1 MELIEAEYPK
11 PGHVLLHLSDL
22 HLVGGPGTLYGSVD
36 SATRLQEICDQIV
49 ASRIRPE
56 AIIFTGDLADKG
68 ELEAYNRLR
77 DMIEPVCEALGAKAI
92 WAMGNHDNRANFR
105 SAFADASEASKPQDP
120 VDRSYFVNGLRII
133 TLDTTVPG
141 HHYGELSESQ
151 LEWLAAELATPAP
164 DGTILALHHPPVPC
178 VQDLA
183 VLVELRGQ
191 AALAAVVRN
200 TDVRTILAGH
210 LHYSTTAGFAGVP
223 VSVAS
228 ATCYTQDLGVRA
240 GGQRGRDGAQSYNMI
255 HVYEHTIVHSVVPM
269 SGGVTVG
276 EPVDAAEVQRR
287 LAEAGIRIPHE
298 SRVGAHTSPGTHTS
312 SMPLVAPSGFTSPK
326 AP

>member
-36 SATRLQEICDQIV
+36 SAARLQEICDQII
-49 ASRIRPE
+49 ASRLKPE
-56 AIIFTGDLADKG
+56 AIIFTGDLADRG
-68 ELEAYNRLR
+68 ELEAYRRLR
-77 DMIEPVCEALGAKAI
+77 DMIEPVCDALGAKAI
-92 WAMGNHDNRANFR
+92 WAMGNHDDRANFR
-105 SAFADASEASKPQDP
+105 SAFLDASENSRPEDP
-120 VDRSYFVNGLRII
+120 MDRSYFVNGLRII

-141 HHYGELSESQ
+141 YHHGELSDAQ
-151 LEWLAAELATPAP
+151 LEWLADELSTPAP

-191 AALAAVVRN
+191 AALADVVRD
-200 TDVRTILAGH
+200 TDVRTILGGH
-210 LHYSTTAGFAGVP
+210 LHYSTTAGFAGIP

-228 ATCYTQDLGVRA
+228 ATCYTQDLGVKA
-240 GGQRGRDGAQSYNMI
+240 GGQRGRDGAQSYNMV

-276 EPVDAAEVQRR
+276 EPVDAEEVQRR
-287 LAEAGIRIPHE
+287 LSEAGITIPKHPRT
-298 SRVGAHTSPGTHTS
+298 SRPRQQRVTVSPNGATSPRV
-312 SMPLVAPSGFTSPK
+312 P
-326 AP
+326 

>member
-22 HLVGGPGTLYGSVD
+22 HLVEGPGTLYGSVD
-36 SATRLQEICDQIV
+36 SSARLQEICDQIV
-49 ASRIRPE
+49 ASRLKPE

-68 ELEAYNRLR
+68 ELEAYKRLR

-105 SAFADASEASKPQDP
+105 SAFTDASEKSRPEDP

-141 HHYGELSESQ
+141 YHHGELSEDQ
-151 LEWLAAELATPAP
+151 LEWLAGELSTPAP

-191 AALAAVVRN
+191 SELAAVVRN
-200 TDVRTILAGH
+200 TDVRSILGGH
-210 LHYSTTAGFAGVP
+210 LHYSTTASFAGIP

-240 GGQRGRDGAQSYNMI
+240 GGQRGRDGAQSYNMV

-276 EPVDAAEVQRR
+276 EPADAEEVQRR
-287 LAEAGIRIPHE
+287 LAAAGITIPKH
-298 SRVGAHTSPGTHTS
+298 SRTSRTSKPRVTVPPQGATSPRV
-312 SMPLVAPSGFTSPK
+312 P
-326 AP
+326 

>member
-1 MELIEAEYPK
+1 MEFIEAEYPK

-36 SATRLQEICDQIV
+36 SALRLQEIFDQIV
-49 ASRIRPE
+49 ASKLNPD
-56 AIIFTGDLADKG
+56 AIIFTGDLADTG
-68 ELEAYNRLR
+68 ETAAYRLLR
-77 DMIEPVCEALGAKAI
+77 EMVEPVCETLGAKAI

-105 SAFADASEASKPQDP
+105 TAFMDASEDSKPQDP

-141 HHYGELSESQ
+141 YHHGELSDSQ
-151 LEWLAAELATPAP
+151 LEWLADELATPAP

-191 AALAAVVRN
+191 AELAAVVRN
-200 TDVRTILAGH
+200 SDVRTILGGH
-210 LHYSTTAGFAGVP
+210 LHYSTTAGFAGIP

-240 GGQRGRDGAQSYNMI
+240 GGQRGRDGAQAYNMV

-287 LAEAGIRIPHE
+287 LAAAGIRIPRR
-298 SRVGAHTSPGTHTS
+298 SRVQAAVPQAE
-312 SMPLVAPSGFTSPK
+312 LVDRD
-326 AP
+326 

>member
-36 SATRLQEICDQIV
+36 SAARLQEICDQIV
-49 ASRIRPE
+49 ASRLKPE

-68 ELEAYNRLR
+68 ELEAYKRLR
-77 DMIEPVCEALGAKAI
+77 EMIEPVCESLGAKAI
-92 WAMGNHDNRANFR
+92 WAMGNHDDRANFR
-105 SAFADASEASKPQDP
+105 SAFLDAPENSRPQDP

-141 HHYGELSESQ
+141 YHHGELSEEQ
-151 LEWLAAELATPAP
+151 LEWLADELSTPAP

-200 TDVRTILAGH
+200 SDVRTILGGH
-210 LHYSTTAGFAGVP
+210 LHYSTTASFAGVP

-228 ATCYTQDLGVRA
+228 ATCYTQDLAVKA
-240 GGQRGRDGAQSYNMI
+240 GGQRGRDGAQSYNMV

-276 EPVDAAEVQRR
+276 EPADADEVRRR
-287 LAEAGIRIPHE
+287 LAEAGITIPQHPRTSRPATSRIPVTP
-298 SRVGAHTSPGTHTS
+298 RGATSPRV
-312 SMPLVAPSGFTSPK
+312 P
-326 AP
+326 

>member
-1 MELIEAEYPK
+1 MELIEAEYPR

-22 HLVGGPGTLYGSVD
+22 HLVGGSGTLHGSVD
-36 SATRLQEICDQIV
+36 SAARLQEICDQIV
-49 ASRIRPE
+49 ASKIRPE
-56 AIIFTGDLADKG
+56 AIIFTGDLADRG
-68 ELEAYNRLR
+68 EFEAYERLR
-77 DMIEPVCEALGAKAI
+77 DMIEPVCDALGAKAI

-105 SAFADASEASKPQDP
+105 SAFRDASEKSKPQDP

-141 HHYGELSESQ
+141 HHYGELSGAQ
-151 LEWLAAELATPAP
+151 LDWLAAELATPAP

-191 AALAAVVRN
+191 AALADVVRN
-200 TDVRTILAGH
+200 TDVRTILGGH
-210 LHYSTTAGFAGVP
+210 LHYSTTAGFAGIP

-228 ATCYTQDLGVRA
+228 ATCYTQDLAVSA
-240 GGQRGRDGAQSYNMI
+240 GSQRGRDGAQSYNMV

-276 EPVDAAEVQRR
+276 EPVSAAEVQRR
-287 LAEAGIRIPHE
+287 LAAAGITIPE
-298 SRVGAHTSPGTHTS
+298 RSRVEANRKAQELVSPSNSRG
-312 SMPLVAPSGFTSPK
+312 
-326 AP
+326 

>member
-22 HLVGGPGTLYGSVD
+22 HLVAGPGTLHGSVD
-36 SATRLQEICDQIV
+36 SAARLQEICDQII
-49 ASRIRPE
+49 ASKIKPE

-68 ELEAYNRLR
+68 EFQAYKRLR
-77 DMIEPVCEALGAKAI
+77 DMIEPVCDSLGAKAI
-92 WAMGNHDNRANFR
+92 WAMGNHDDRKNFR
-105 SAFADASEASKPQDP
+105 SAFLDASAVSRPEDP

-141 HHYGELSESQ
+141 RHYGELSESQ
-151 LEWLAAELATPAP
+151 LQWLAAELATPAP

-200 TDVRTILAGH
+200 SDVRTILAGH
-210 LHYSTTAGFAGVP
+210 LHYSTTAGFAGIP

-240 GGQRGRDGAQSYNMI
+240 GGQRGRDGAQSYNMV

-287 LAEAGIRIPHE
+287 LTEAGIRIP
-298 SRVGAHTSPGTHTS
+298 SRSRRVPAPTSQE
-312 SMPLVAPSGFTSPK
+312 LVSHSRHRD
-326 AP
+326 

>member
-22 HLVGGPGTLYGSVD
+22 HLVAGPGTLHGSVD
-36 SATRLQEICDQIV
+36 SAARLQEICDQII
-49 ASRIRPE
+49 ASKIKPE

-68 ELEAYNRLR
+68 EFQAYKRLR
-77 DMIEPVCEALGAKAI
+77 DMIEPVCDSLGAKAI
-92 WAMGNHDNRANFR
+92 WAMGNHDDRANFR
-105 SAFADASEASKPQDP
+105 SAFLDASAVSRPEDP

-141 HHYGELSESQ
+141 HHHGELSESQ
-151 LEWLAAELATPAP
+151 LQWLAAELATPAP

-200 TDVRTILAGH
+200 SDVRTILAGH
-210 LHYSTTAGFAGVP
+210 LHYSTTAGFAGIP

-240 GGQRGRDGAQSYNMI
+240 GGQRGRDGAQSYNMV

-287 LAEAGIRIPHE
+287 LTEAGIRIP
-298 SRVGAHTSPGTHTS
+298 SRSRRVPAPTSQE
-312 SMPLVAPSGFTSPK
+312 LVSHSRHRD
-326 AP
+326 

>member
-22 HLVGGPGTLYGSVD
+22 HLVGGPNTLHGSVD
-36 SATRLQEICDQIV
+36 SAARLQEICDQII

-68 ELEAYNRLR
+68 ELHAYERLR
-77 DMIEPVCEALGAKAI
+77 EMIEPMCAALGAKAI

-105 SAFADASEASKPQDP
+105 AAFSDASEASKPQDP

-191 AALAAVVRN
+191 AALAAVVRI
-200 TDVRTILAGH
+200 RTFAPSWVATCITPRRRASPASRCQSPRPRVTPRTWQCVLAD
-210 LHYSTTAGFAGVP
+210 
-223 VSVAS
+223 SVA
-228 ATCYTQDLGVRA
+228 AMVR
-240 GGQRGRDGAQSYNMI
+240 
-255 HVYEHTIVHSVVPM
+255 
-269 SGGVTVG
+269 
-276 EPVDAAEVQRR
+276 
-287 LAEAGIRIPHE
+287 
-298 SRVGAHTSPGTHTS
+298 SRTT
-312 SMPLVAPSGFTSPK
+312 
-326 AP
+326 

>member
-22 HLVGGPGTLYGSVD
+22 HLVAGPGTLHGSVD
-36 SATRLQEICDQIV
+36 SAARLQEICDQII
-49 ASRIRPE
+49 ASKIKPE

-68 ELEAYNRLR
+68 EFQAYKRLR
-77 DMIEPVCEALGAKAI
+77 DMIEPVCDSLGAKAI
-92 WAMGNHDNRANFR
+92 WAMGNHDDRANFR
-105 SAFADASEASKPQDP
+105 SAFLDASAVSRPEDP

-151 LEWLAAELATPAP
+151 LQWLAAELATPAP

-200 TDVRTILAGH
+200 SDVRTILAGH
-210 LHYSTTAGFAGVP
+210 LHYSTTAGFAGIP

-240 GGQRGRDGAQSYNMI
+240 GGQRGRDGAQSYNMV

-276 EPVDAAEVQRR
+276 EPVDAAEVKRR
-287 LAEAGIRIPHE
+287 LTEAGIRIP
-298 SRVGAHTSPGTHTS
+298 SRSRRVPAPTSQE
-312 SMPLVAPSGFTSPK
+312 LVSHSRPRD
-326 AP
+326 

>member
-1 MELIEAEYPK
+1 MELIEAEHPK

-22 HLVGGPGTLYGSVD
+22 HLVGGPNELHGSVD
-36 SATRLQEICDQIV
+36 SAARLQEICDQIV

-56 AIIFTGDLADKG
+56 AIVFTGDLADKG
-68 ELEAYNRLR
+68 ETEAYLRLR
-77 DMIEPVCEALGAKAI
+77 TMIEPVCRSLGARAI

-105 SAFADASEASKPQDP
+105 AAFHDASEASRPQDP

-141 HHYGELSESQ
+141 YHYGQLSESQ
-151 LEWLAAELATPAP
+151 LDWLASELATPAP
-164 DGTILALHHPPVPC
+164 DGTILAMHHPPVPC
-178 VQDLA
+178 VQDMA

-191 AALAAVVRN
+191 ADLAAVVRG
-200 TDVRTILAGH
+200 TDVRAILGGH
-210 LHYSTTAGFAGVP
+210 LHYSTTADFAGIP

-240 GGQRGRDGAQSYNMI
+240 GGQRGRDGAQSYNMV

-269 SGGVTVG
+269 SGGETVG
-276 EPVDAAEVQRR
+276 EPLDAAEVQRR
-287 LAEAGIRIPHE
+287 LAEAGVRIPKH
-298 SRVGAHTSPGTHTS
+298 SRRGTLISPRV
-312 SMPLVAPSGFTSPK
+312 P
-326 AP
+326 